1 MNANLTPGG
10 RAALTCGSLAMV
22 LALSLQPAAF
32 AQPQA
37 GSNTAY
43 NSMAAAIV
51 QDHIF
56 LRPGETIL
64 VRMGYS
70 GLRLVPRFVAEGEEA
85 TEGDPWRNQVRL
97 TFLPDGG
104 PPVLRVENN
113 SDSRLH
119 FTATYRDKVG
129 NKVVPETCPAYR
141 GVTDLH
147 TPPRAIRVEIQDFSW
162 GGHVRS
168 GQEC

>member
-1 MNANLTPGG
+1 MGAHHRHSMHRAIAG
-10 RAALTCGSLAMV
+10 AALALGTMLISL
-22 LALSLQPAAF
+22 PAAF
-32 AQPQA
+32 AQPQDGGA
-37 GSNTAY
+37 S
-43 NSMAAAIV
+43 NSMAAAVV

-70 GLRLVPRFVAEGEEA
+70 GGHLVPRFVAQGDEA

-97 TFLPDGG
+97 TFLPMGG

-119 FTATYRDKVG
+119 FTATYRDNVG
-129 NKVVPETCPAYR
+129 NKVTPETCPAYR

-147 TPPRAIRVEIQDFSW
+147 TPPRAVRVEIEDFAW
-162 GGHVRS
+162 GGHERR

>member
-1 MNANLTPGG
+1 MNANRGTLNGLAASG
-10 RAALTCGSLAMV
+10 AALVLGFALAGAA
-22 LALSLQPAAF
+22 LAQSQSA
-32 AQPQA
+32 
-37 GSNTAY
+37 NTAN

-56 LRPGETIL
+56 LRSGDTIL

-70 GLRLVPRFVAEGEEA
+70 GLRLVPRFVAQGEEA
-85 TEGDPWRNQVRL
+85 TEGDPWKNQVRI
-97 TFLPDGG
+97 TFMPPGG

-113 SDSRLH
+113 SDARLS
-119 FTATYRDKVG
+119 FTATYRDNVG
-129 NKVVPETCPAYR
+129 NKVVPESCPAYR

-162 GGHVRS
+162 GGHERR